1 MLFFEECEGLSES
14 IDLCYAMMNA
24 PLFERPLFLFCDFEV
39 HVSVGRCCPVVSLSS
54 HIMAFWFSCFYGS

>member
-24 PLFERPLFLFCDFEV
+24 PLFERPLLLWLSGFLAFT
-39 HVSVGRCCPVVSLSS
+39 VVN
-54 HIMAFWFSCFYGS
+54 FYHLVTQ